1 MHGFRALAPRS
12 LSEKEANL
20 RYETLRRKEQLV
32 DVMYRA
38 VEREIMAARRPNVPY
53 LTALEDEVKDR
64 LAPVDKRL
72 QVLVNIC
79 DQYACAEREA
89 DEARSMLRR
98 NPSKKSKVRRNGKSR
113 THSEALAKGQSLMA
127 DAVAAY
133 HAGRFPSV
141 PAAMKGLAGKSLRP
155 NPFHSTGPFPEDV
168 VFRAIRPDGR
178 FEFVAA
184 FRGGTGSVKRAFHA
198 ALFDRDTKVEQS
210 QLDRPTLR
218 RHARHLVD
226 TLGYVVVAD
235 KFGLTKARR

>member
-32 DVMYRA
+32 DAMYRA

-98 NPSKKSKVRRNGKSR
+98 NPSKKSKSKVRRNGKSR
-113 THSEALAKGQSLMA
+113 THAEALAKGQSLMA

-141 PAAMKGLAGKSLRP
+141 PAAMKALA
-155 NPFHSTGPFPEDV
+155 
-168 VFRAIRPDGR
+168 
-178 FEFVAA
+178 
-184 FRGGTGSVKRAFHA
+184 
-198 ALFDRDTKVEQS
+198 
-210 QLDRPTLR
+210 
-218 RHARHLVD
+218 
-226 TLGYVVVAD
+226 
-235 KFGLTKARR
+235 KARR